1 MAAPTMI
8 SSGSDFE
15 RAGAA
20 GDAAPLN
27 TRASA
32 LVNPASRLANDY
44 LNLFNEIVMLIEQ
57 LPSMPELIDDVFAW
71 RPTTYQDYFT
81 RSILPGRGS
90 ALEAYAA
97 LSQTFRRDFE
107 AIVEELDRMAVGAIA
122 AIRRHHKTKGNAEPN
137 TLAGLCTRSGEK
149 MREVLDRATKLVN
162 YGPGTGGEAPQTN
175 ADRLMLA
182 N

>member
-20 GDAAPLN
+20 GGAAPLN

-57 LPSMPELIDDVFAW
+57 
-71 RPTTYQDYFT
+71 
-81 RSILPGRGS
+81 
-90 ALEAYAA
+90 
-97 LSQTFRRDFE
+97 FRR
-107 AIVEELDRMAVGAIA
+107 
-122 AIRRHHKTKGNAEPN
+122 
-137 TLAGLCTRSGEK
+137 CRS
-149 MREVLDRATKLVN
+149 
-162 YGPGTGGEAPQTN
+162 
-175 ADRLMLA
+175 
-182 N
+182 